1 MNASV
6 LLFVIPAKAGI
17 HLPPLKFHRS
27 VMGPRL
33 RGGDEVF
40 ECERL

>member
-6 LLFVIPAKAGI
+6 LLFVIPAKVGI
-17 HLPPLKFHRS
+17 HLPPVKFHLP

-33 RGGDEVF
+33 RGGDEMF
-40 ECERL
+40 GCERL